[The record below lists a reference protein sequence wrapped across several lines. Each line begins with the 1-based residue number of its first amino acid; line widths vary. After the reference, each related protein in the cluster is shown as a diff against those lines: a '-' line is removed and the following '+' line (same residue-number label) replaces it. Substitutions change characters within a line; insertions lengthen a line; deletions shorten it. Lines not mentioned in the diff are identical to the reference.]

1 MDVDAI
7 LQVPNIEAKITNVNR
22 RLPIGEPLTSIES
35 FSTSNQPEEDPPVE
49 LTQPPFLEEEHTDG
63 DKKMYDECEQSTPL
77 KLAMSDTEDDSD
89 KSFEKRG
96 KHRRRLSMS
105 STGDGETEAAWAII
119 FAYKRGVKAQENGE
133 GCLMGWDE
141 GGDFSPIETIE
152 AEEEPVVAA
161 IEPIE
166 PTAEKRRADI
176 TETHIPIK
184 KSKQKSSDEKATQLY
199 NETEMLTSPAII
211 NEVET
216 VKEET
221 AKQNVSPK
229 ETETNKT
236 HIVADTEE
244 NTASKTSHKKIRSS
258 VSSAPTGGTPRPKAK
273 QTDLM
278 EGFQKPFQYGWKRE
292 LVWRST
298 GDAKAAD
305 VYFYTP
311 NGKKLRSRSEVAPYL
326 TDDLTLDHFC
336 FSKITLNVGP
346 EFETI
351 RKAKPANR
359 SGVST
364 SRLSLPP
371 RSIGKRVS
379 KPKAPKGA
387 SPPPEGWTPTQA
399 LKTNNAALL
408 STGVSSSRQ
417 SSSNNHVL
425 TPTSSRTNTSSSSS
439 SKSSK
444 SKSVNQGSRE
454 RSKSHKP
461 CTIQCPKATGQVP
474 QLQCVKCCCLY
485 HHECVGLNRLNSE
498 YRLTG
503 TNSNS
508 NSNDGRDYVCEA
520 CLPKVEKIPKV
531 IETQI
536 SITPTTTATPQVL
549 KRVIQQPQSIAVV
562 KGKKYVML
570 AQSTRVEEKQND
582 IENDLKQINDGIR
595 DNHKTGSRSSDT
607 SQSLSSLP
615 SSQIATQAVDTSNT
629 KFATN
634 FFANT
639 SFAFDAL
646 INILKYL
653 KIHERSRAASVC
665 KLWNI
670 AAKDTTLWKTVRMK
684 NAKVSDWECFAASLR
699 RGETRHL
706 DLRKMLIVTS
716 KAEEMWND
724 FLEHIGT
731 VCSLETIDL
740 CRCSARVV
748 ESLFLT
754 NKKLRVLNAL
764 AINDDVINLEN
775 IVYMQELKELR
786 LRTIEAGVIGG
797 ELNPLQCLDNLT
809 HLSITAIRGL
819 GAKGVDVFGELVQL
833 RSLELGECGDF
844 DSTFAKD
851 VLPKLNN
858 LNRLRLENGTST
870 NCDTLEILES
880 VANLKQL
887 TQLELVNFDI
897 QPTFDDKLRQCTN
910 IKKLL
915 IIPTYISQSA
925 TTNRIMLSAV
935 QKVPDTL
942 KVFTW
947 GVTIELLR
955 VTALYMDQ
963 CKETSKKKKVHVN
976 ERIPVLKPV
985 PGALPALTKDE
996 EEETEHVN
1004 DDADNSELPQLELL
1018 PLDKIEAIMAANMPN
1033 TKFTIVKMPYNA
1045 TCRQQLVE

>member
-1 MDVDAI
+1 MCI
-7 LQVPNIEAKITNVNR
+7 L
-22 RLPIGEPLTSIES
+22 
-35 FSTSNQPEEDPPVE
+35 F
-49 LTQPPFLEEEHTDG
+49 
-63 DKKMYDECEQSTPL
+63 
-77 KLAMSDTEDDSD
+77 
-89 KSFEKRG
+89 
-96 KHRRRLSMS
+96 
-105 STGDGETEAAWAII
+105 
-119 FAYKRGVKAQENGE
+119 
-133 GCLMGWDE
+133 
-141 GGDFSPIETIE
+141 
-152 AEEEPVVAA
+152 
-161 IEPIE
+161 
-166 PTAEKRRADI
+166 
-176 TETHIPIK
+176 
-184 KSKQKSSDEKATQLY
+184 
-199 NETEMLTSPAII
+199 
-211 NEVET
+211 
-216 VKEET
+216 
-221 AKQNVSPK
+221 
-229 ETETNKT
+229 
-236 HIVADTEE
+236 
-244 NTASKTSHKKIRSS
+244 
-258 VSSAPTGGTPRPKAK
+258 PR
-273 QTDLM
+273 
-278 EGFQKPFQYGWKRE
+278 
-292 LVWRST
+292 
-298 GDAKAAD
+298 
-305 VYFYTP
+305 
-311 NGKKLRSRSEVAPYL
+311 
-326 TDDLTLDHFC
+326 
-336 FSKITLNVGP
+336 
-346 EFETI
+346 
-351 RKAKPANR
+351 
-359 SGVST
+359 
-364 SRLSLPP
+364 
-371 RSIGKRVS
+371 
-379 KPKAPKGA
+379 
-387 SPPPEGWTPTQA
+387 
-399 LKTNNAALL
+399 
-408 STGVSSSRQ
+408 
-417 SSSNNHVL
+417 
-425 TPTSSRTNTSSSSS
+425 
-439 SKSSK
+439 
-444 SKSVNQGSRE
+444 
-454 RSKSHKP
+454 
-461 CTIQCPKATGQVP
+461 
-474 QLQCVKCCCLY
+474 
-485 HHECVGLNRLNSE
+485 
-498 YRLTG
+498 
-503 TNSNS
+503 
-508 NSNDGRDYVCEA
+508 
-520 CLPKVEKIPKV
+520 
-531 IETQI
+531 
-536 SITPTTTATPQVL
+536 
-549 KRVIQQPQSIAVV
+549 
-562 KGKKYVML
+562 
-570 AQSTRVEEKQND
+570 KQND